1 MRLTN
6 SSGLPE
12 ALVRAVSN
20 DPYTKGD
27 SEFSVT
33 ELISPPRQAALKAKH
48 SHEIEEDV
56 EDRLYSLYGQITH
69 LILERANGKAIAEKR
84 YFGTIAGARVS
95 AQVDTLD
102 LEGGIL
108 SDWKF
113 TTAYKFKGGQA
124 PPSEWEMQLNFQLEL
139 LRQNGLDAKVLQIV
153 GLIRDFSKL
162 EARRDANYP
171 QKSVQIM
178 PIDLWERSRT
188 VKLFEERVILHR
200 QARITLPECNDE
212 ERWARPTKYAVMR
225 EGQVR
230 AVKLFDDQAGAEE
243 YAKGGKGLKV
253 ETRPGELVR
262 CQNYCVVSQF
272 CSQFQKEVKDE
283 EHGRSKPTAVPQ
295 GTLKSS
301 SSASK

>member
-6 SSGLPE
+6 LSGLPE

-27 SEFSVT
+27 AEFSIT
-33 ELISPPRQAALKAKH
+33 ELISPPRQAALKVQH
-48 SHEIEEDV
+48 RHEIEEDV
-56 EDRLYSLYGQITH
+56 EDRLYSLYGQMVH
-69 LILERANGKAIAEKR
+69 GILERANANDLAEKR
-84 YFGTIAGARVS
+84 FFGEIAGARVS
-95 AQVDTLD
+95 GQIDTLELVD
-102 LEGGIL
+102 GVLT
-108 SDWKF
+108 DWKF
-113 TTAYKFKGGQA
+113 TTAYKFKANQPV
-124 PPSEWEMQLNFQLEL
+124 PPEWTMQLNFQLEL

-188 VKLFEERVILHR
+188 VKLFEERVTLHR
-200 QARITLPECNDE
+200 QARVTLPECNDE
-212 ERWARPTKYAVMR
+212 ERWARPTKYTVMR

-262 CQNYCVVSQF
+262 CSNYCSVAQF

-283 EHGRSKPTAVPQ
+283 DDGRNQPVAKPAGSLRST
-295 GTLKSS
+295 GK
-301 SSASK
+301 AS